1 MTNIFEQ
8 AKDVYSYE
16 SFLELTASLLNE
28 GKTTGDNQSEEYMFY
43 AKLNLQRM
51 QRWNKTF
58 TLREDVAY
66 AVKHIQPQTWWLIT
80 EGWCGDGAQ
89 NLPALAKMEE
99 ASAGNIKL
107 NIVLRDDNPNI
118 IEQYLTNG
126 TKSIPVLV
134 AFDADGKQLF
144 RWGPRPVAAQALLT
158 AWKNEANQRPF
169 EAFEKEM
176 HTWYT
181 KDTGNAV
188 QDEMLALLQN

>member
-1 MTNIFEQ
+1 MTNIFDQ
-8 AKDVYSYE
+8 AKKVYSYD
-16 SFLELTASLLNE
+16 SFLQLAEALLNE
-28 GKTTGDNQSEEYMFY
+28 GKTTGDNQSEEYLFY

-58 TLREDVAY
+58 TLREDIAY
-66 AVKHIQPQTWWLIT
+66 AVKNIKPQIWWLIT

-107 NIVLRDDNPNI
+107 NIVLRDENPKI

-134 AFDADGKQLF
+134 AFDKEGNQLF

-158 AWKNEANQRPF
+158 ARKNEQPQRPF
-169 EAFEKEM
+169 EEFEKEM

-181 KDTGNAV
+181 KDKGNAV
-188 QDEMLALLQN
+188 QDEILALLQK